1 MKILSFGE
9 IIWDIY
15 PDKSCIGGAPL
26 NFSAHTAKRGADS
39 YLLSSVGDDDLG
51 REALLWLDRF
61 GVKRE
66 LVSTIKDMPT
76 GKCRVSLDKMG
87 IPKYIMEENTAYDS
101 IELTGEV
108 LSSHFDALSFG
119 TLALRNDKNRHSIA
133 EMLEKHIAD
142 TVFCDLNLRYP
153 FYTEDTVRFALENTN
168 ILKINDIELNYLR
181 SEILNSRELDYFC
194 ILQRLCSEYKSI
206 EIIILTYGE
215 KGAYVYSA
223 SDGKI
228 IYRQAKKADVISTVG
243 AGDSF
248 GAVFLT
254 EYLFGKELETC
265 LDSAICVSA
274 QVVSH
279 KEAVPLDI

>member
-26 NFSAHTAKRGADS
+26 NFSAHAAKRGADS
-39 YLLSSVGDDDLG
+39 YLLSSVGDDELG

-61 GVKRE
+61 GVKGE
-66 LVSTIKDMPT
+66 LVGIIKGKPT
-76 GKCRVSLDKMG
+76 GKCKVSLDEMG
-87 IPKYIMEENTAYDS
+87 IPKYILEENTAYDS
-101 IELTGEV
+101 IELIGGV
-108 LSSHFDALSFG
+108 LSSHFDAISFG

-133 EMLEKHIAD
+133 KMLENHIAD
-142 TVFCDLNLRYP
+142 TVFCDLNLRSP
-153 FYTEDTVRFALENTN
+153 FYTEDTVSFALENTD
-168 ILKINDIELNYLR
+168 ILKINETELNYLR
-181 SEILNSRELDYFC
+181 NEILNTRELDYSYT
-194 ILQRLCSEYKSI
+194 LQSLCSKYKGI
-206 EIIILTYGE
+206 KLILLTCGE
-215 KGAYVYSA
+215 KGAYAYSA

-228 IYRQAKKADVISTVG
+228 MYRQAKKADVISTVG

-254 EYLFGKELETC
+254 EFFLGKELETC